1 MSDERATRDPDF
13 TLTTGPAGVHPR
25 VLTAL
30 TQPVTHYYDPGFV
43 ERFRRTEAKVGQ
55 VFGTTHEIILL
66 QGEAVLGLEAA
77 VRSLVRPGMPVLNL
91 VSGVF
96 GQGMSSWLKGLG
108 AQLHE
113 LAVTYDEAVDPD
125 EVEAYLDAHPDIELV
140 CVVHCETPSGTV
152 NDCSRIGPIARS
164 RGALTLVDCV
174 GSLGG
179 MPLDP
184 DGWQLDV
191 CVAAPQKCL
200 GGLPGI
206 SLVAVS
212 PQAWAAIERNPA
224 APRGSFL
231 SLLDWRDRW
240 HGSGRFP
247 YTPSVSDIYG
257 LEAACDL
264 FLEEGREAVF
274 ARHELAAHVCR
285 AGIVAMGLRLWPARE
300 AIMAPCLTAVAL
312 PDGLDQAAVCAY
324 VRARYDVLIS
334 GSDGAGNLVRIGH
347 MGLAA
352 SAFHPVVGLAAV
364 GRSLADLGAEVQ
376 IGDGLDAAL
385 SVLAELRR
393 TRS

>member
-1 MSDERATRDPDF
+1 MRDPEF
-13 TLTTGPAGVHPR
+13 TLATGPAGVYPR

-30 TQPVTHYYDPGFV
+30 SQPVTHYYDPVFLD
-43 ERFRRTEAKVGQ
+43 RFRRTEARVGQ
-55 VFGTTHEIILL
+55 VFGTANEIILL

-91 VSGVF
+91 VSGIF
-96 GQGMSSWLKGLG
+96 GQGMSSWLKSFG

-113 LAVTYDEAVDPD
+113 LSVTYDEAIDPD
-125 EVEAYLDAHPDIELV
+125 EVEAYLDAHPEIELL
-140 CVVHCETPSGTV
+140 CVVHCEAPSGTV
-152 NDCSRIGPIARS
+152 NDCSRIGPIARAH
-164 RGALTLVDCV
+164 GVLTLVDCV
-174 GSLGG
+174 ASLGG

-200 GGLPGI
+200 GALPGI
-206 SLVAVS
+206 SLIAVS
-212 PQAWAAIERNPA
+212 SQAWAAIERNPV
-224 APRGSFL
+224 APRDSFL

-240 HGSGRFP
+240 HGHGRFP
-247 YTPSVSDIYG
+247 YTPSVSDVYG

-274 ARHELAAHVCR
+274 ARHEMAAHVCR

-300 AIMAPCLTAVAL
+300 AVMSTCLTAVVV
-312 PDGLDQAAVCAY
+312 PDGLDQAAVRDY
-324 VRARYDVLIS
+324 VRARYGVLIS

-347 MGLAA
+347 MGLTA
-352 SAFHPVVGLAAV
+352 SGFHPVVGLAAL

-385 SVLAELRR
+385 AVLAELRR
-393 TRS
+393 TQS

>member
-1 MSDERATRDPDF
+1 MDGERALRDPEF
-13 TLTTGPAGVHPR
+13 TLATGPADVYPR

-30 TQPVTHYYDPGFV
+30 GQPVVHYNDPVFQ

-55 VFGTTHEIILL
+55 IFGTANEIILL

-96 GQGMSSWLKGLG
+96 GQGMSSWLKSLG

-113 LAVTYDEAVDPD
+113 LSVPYNEAIDPD
-125 EVEAYLDAHPDIELV
+125 EVAAYLDANPEIELL
-140 CVVHCETPSGTV
+140 CVVHCETPSGTM
-152 NDCSRIGPIARS
+152 NDCARIGPIARAH
-164 RGALTLVDCV
+164 GVLTLVDCV
-174 GSLGG
+174 ASLGG

-200 GGLPGI
+200 GAPPGM
-206 SLVAVS
+206 SLIAVS
-212 PQAWAAIERNPA
+212 RQAWAAIERNPV
-224 APRGSFL
+224 APRDSFL
-231 SLLDWRDRW
+231 SLLDWRERW
-240 HGSGRFP
+240 HGRGRFP
-247 YTPSVSDIYG
+247 YTPSVSGVFG

-264 FLEEGREAVF
+264 FLEEGREAVY
-274 ARHELAAHVCR
+274 ARHETAAHVCR

-300 AIMAPCLTAVAL
+300 AIMSACVTAIVV
-312 PDGLDQAAVCAY
+312 PDGLDQASVCDY
-324 VRARYDVLIS
+324 VRTRYGVLIS

-347 MGLAA
+347 MGFTA
-352 SAFHPVVGLAAV
+352 SAFHPVVGLAAL

-376 IGDGLDAAL
+376 IGEGVDAAL
-385 SVLAELRR
+385 AVLAELRR
-393 TRS
+393 TQS